1 MSTGSGGARGQTT
14 HHRAFAPSAVA
25 RRGRIAQVGGDGGV
39 REWVRTKRLTAYRV
53 GRDYRV
59 KRADLDKFLEERR
72 TKPDD
77 EPKS

>member
-1 MSTGSGGARGQTT
+1 LEWLTLQD
-14 HHRAFAPSAVA
+14 
-25 RRGRIAQVGGDGGV
+25 IADELKLHIETV

>member
-1 MSTGSGGARGQTT
+1 MEWLTLQE
-14 HHRAFAPSAVA
+14 
-25 RRGRIAQVGGDGGV
+25 IADELKLHIETV